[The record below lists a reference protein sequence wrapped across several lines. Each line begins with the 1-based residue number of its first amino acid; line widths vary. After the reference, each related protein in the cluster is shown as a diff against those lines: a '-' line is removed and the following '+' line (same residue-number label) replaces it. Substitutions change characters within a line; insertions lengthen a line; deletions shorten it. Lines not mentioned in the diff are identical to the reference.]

1 MNSKTQDSIMRE
13 IYTEEELNQLEDTM
27 KMIVGMKNNQMPDD
41 EIYQQ
46 IEQYIEKI
54 KRRVLR

>member
-1 MNSKTQDSIMRE
+1 MRE